1 MTERHESVLLHFFVR
16 TFLAPFIML
25 FALYVLVHGEASPGG
40 GFQGGAIFAAGVIIS
55 RLSLGLDQ
63 GSYSF
68 LSRKTLLILACLGLG
83 TFTFMG
89 IAGVLFGGSF
99 LNYGVVP
106 LSWLDYIWPGDLGQR
121 QMGIFIIEGGIALGV
136 FATIILL
143 FDFLTFE
150 TKGEDV
156 S

>member
-1 MTERHESVLLHFFVR
+1 MTQRHESILLHFIVR

-55 RLSLGLDQ
+55 RLSLGLTKD
-63 GSYSF
+63 SYSF
-68 LSRKTLLILACLGLG
+68 LSRKTLIIFACLGLG
-83 TFTFMG
+83 TFTAMG
-89 IAGVLFGGSF
+89 VAGVLFGSSF
-99 LNYGVVP
+99 LDYGAVP
-106 LSWLDYIWPGDLGQR
+106 LAWLDYIWPGDLGQR

-150 TKGEDV
+150 SHGED
-156 S
+156 

>member
-1 MTERHESVLLHFFVR
+1 
-16 TFLAPFIML
+16 
-25 FALYVLVHGEASPGG
+25 
-40 GFQGGAIFAAGVIIS
+40 
-55 RLSLGLDQ
+55 
-63 GSYSF
+63 
-68 LSRKTLLILACLGLG
+68 
-83 TFTFMG
+83 MG

-156 S
+156 P